1 LEALP
6 VYRIWFPENRPH
18 YAIIMRPI
26 FTNMKT
32 EYIYNLFK
40 KSKGIS
46 TDSRTVGKG
55 QIFFAL
61 WGDNYNGNKFAAE
74 ALERGALYAV
84 IDDPLFETEN
94 TILVDDCLF
103 ELQALASQFRKEMK
117 VPVLAITGTNGK
129 TTTKELLATILSKK
143 FKVHYTK
150 GNLNNHI
157 GVPLTILSAPAD
169 TEMLIIEM
177 GASHIGEI
185 RTLCLIA
192 KPEYGIITNIG
203 TAHIEG
209 FGSVDGVAKAKTE
222 LYEYLRKVNGIA
234 LYNDKDPLLTEK
246 IFRIINR
253 AVPFSD
259 PTGIDLKIDL
269 VPSDLNLKISLTYL
283 HHTYSINTNLFG
295 SYNLENIRAAVATGL
310 FLGVEMKD
318 IVDAVGKY
326 QPADNRSQI
335 KITKNNTLICDA
347 YNANPTSMYLA
358 MEAFAAISADR
369 KIIILGDMLEL
380 GGKSDEEHIKVLK
393 ALQSQIAEK
402 ILLVGPVFQ
411 KISLKSGFKAF
422 DNVDK
427 LIEFLKTEPLKGNTI
442 LIKGSRG
449 IRLEKIY
456 DLL

>member
-1 LEALP
+1 
-6 VYRIWFPENRPH
+6 
-18 YAIIMRPI
+18 MRH
-26 FTNMKT
+26 FFKGMKT
-32 EYIYNLFK
+32 EQIYRLFQE
-40 KSKGIS
+40 SKGIS

-61 WGDNYNGNKFAAE
+61 WGDNYNGNKFASD
-74 ALERGALYAV
+74 ALARGALSAV

-103 ELQALASQFRKEMK
+103 ELQALASHYRKELK

-143 FKVHYTK
+143 YKVHYTR

-157 GVPLTILSAPAD
+157 GVPLTILSASAD
-169 TEMLIIEM
+169 IEMLIIEM

-192 KPEYGIITNIG
+192 KPDYGLITNIG

-209 FGSVDGVAKAKTE
+209 FGSADGVARAKTE
-222 LYEYLRKVNGIA
+222 LYEHLRKVNGIA

-246 IFRIINR
+246 IFKIVNR

-259 PTGIDLKIDL
+259 PTGTDLLIET
-269 VPSDLNLKISLTYL
+269 VSSDLTLKISITYL
-283 HHTYSINTNLFG
+283 HQKHIINTNLFG
-295 SYNLENIRAAVATGL
+295 SYNLENIRAAIATGL

-318 IVDAVGKY
+318 IIDAIEQY
-326 QPADNRSQI
+326 TPANNRSQVKRT
-335 KITKNNTLICDA
+335 KINTLICDS
-347 YNANPTSMYLA
+347 YNANPTSMKLA
-358 MEAFAAISADR
+358 IDSFSAIKADH
-369 KIIILGDMLEL
+369 KIIIIGDMLEL
-380 GGKSDEEHIKVLK
+380 GEKSEEEHLKVLK
-393 ALQSQIAEK
+393 MLQSDIAEK
-402 ILLVGPVFQ
+402 VLLVGPVFY
-411 KISLKSGFKAF
+411 KISAKSGIKAF
-422 DNVDK
+422 DKIDK
-427 LIEFLKTEPLKGNTI
+427 LMEFIRGVPLTGNTI

-449 IRLEKIY
+449 MGLEKIY

>member
-1 LEALP
+1 
-6 VYRIWFPENRPH
+6 
-18 YAIIMRPI
+18 MRH
-26 FTNMKT
+26 FFKRMKT
-32 EYIYNLFK
+32 EQIYKLFQE
-40 KSKGIS
+40 SKGVS

-61 WGDNYNGNKFAAE
+61 WGDNYNGNRFASD
-74 ALERGALYAV
+74 ALARGALSAV

-103 ELQALASQFRKEMK
+103 ELQALATHYRKELK
-117 VPVLAITGTNGK
+117 IPVLAITGTNGK

-143 FKVHYTK
+143 YKVHYTR

-157 GVPLTILSAPAD
+157 GVPLTILSASAD
-169 TEMLIIEM
+169 SEMLIIEM

-192 KPEYGIITNIG
+192 KPDYGLITNIG

-209 FGSVDGVAKAKTE
+209 FGSADGVARAKTE
-222 LYEYLRKVNGIA
+222 LYEHLRKVNGIA

-246 IFRIINR
+246 IFKIINR

-259 PTGIDLKIDL
+259 PTGTDLLIET
-269 VPSDLNLKISLTYL
+269 VPSDLTLKISITYL
-283 HHTYSINTNLFG
+283 HQTHIINTNLFG

-318 IVDAVGKY
+318 MIEAIERY
-326 QPADNRSQI
+326 TPANNRSQV
-335 KITKNNTLICDA
+335 KRTKFNTLICDS
-347 YNANPTSMYLA
+347 YNANPTSMRLA
-358 MEAFAAISADR
+358 IDSFSAIKADH
-369 KIIILGDMLEL
+369 KIIIIGDMLEL
-380 GGKSDEEHIKVLK
+380 GEKSQEEHLKVLK
-393 ALQSQIAEK
+393 MLQSDIAEK
-402 ILLVGPVFQ
+402 VLLVGPVFY
-411 KISLKSGFKAF
+411 KISAKSGFKAF
-422 DNVDK
+422 DKIDK
-427 LIEFLKTEPLKGNTI
+427 LMEFIRGVPITGNTI

-449 IRLEKIY
+449 MGLEKIY